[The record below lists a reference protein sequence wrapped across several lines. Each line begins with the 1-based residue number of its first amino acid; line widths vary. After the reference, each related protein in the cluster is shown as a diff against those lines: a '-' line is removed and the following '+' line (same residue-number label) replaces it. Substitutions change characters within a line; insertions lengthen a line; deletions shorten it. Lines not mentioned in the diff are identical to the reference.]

1 MCSSAKIGLGIPGIY
16 LSLIGLLYSGWI
28 MNFLFLIRL
37 ESVEMTFTN
46 IIRIIGVVV
55 APIGA
60 ICGWFL

>member
-1 MCSSAKIGLGIPGIY
+1 MCSSEKIGYLILGIY
-16 LSLIGLLYSGWI
+16 FSLVGLLCSGWI

-46 IIRIIGVVV
+46 IIRIIGVVMP
-55 APIGA
+55 PIGA